1 MRHLDWL
8 MGGIAIAAGLAIVV
22 SAIANAGWLMESR
35 RSTWL
40 VEKLGHVRARMVLV
54 AVGLFIIALGGVILS
69 GWRPPWVQ

>member
-1 MRHLDWL
+1 
-8 MGGIAIAAGLAIVV
+8 
-22 SAIANAGWLMESR
+22 
-35 RSTWL
+35 